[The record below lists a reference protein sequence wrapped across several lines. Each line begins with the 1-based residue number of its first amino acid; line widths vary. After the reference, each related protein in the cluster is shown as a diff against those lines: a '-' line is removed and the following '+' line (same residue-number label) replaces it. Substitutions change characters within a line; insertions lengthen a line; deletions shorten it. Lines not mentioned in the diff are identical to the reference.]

1 MDAGIRVL
9 MVGMDEGMLSLI
21 QNLIK
26 EDATISCSF
35 ISNIELDDLY
45 TDNLTNTFQNSK
57 TDIIILCDSIQQF
70 SILELI
76 RLFKQNEIF
85 NPIIVISNRNETSLA
100 VEVMKAGGENF
111 LVQENLTTL
120 TLIDAIYSA
129 LQSRDVKQQHEI
141 IRLENQKLLKAIEQ
155 SSVSIVITDAKTN
168 KIEYANPMFTTLT
181 GYSFDEIKGKSPS
194 LLKSGTKTK
203 EDYRELWDT
212 ILAGRTW
219 RGEFINRKKNG
230 GFYFV
235 SAVVSPIKL
244 NNDVITHYVG
254 IHQDITKRK
263 EAEFQMKN
271 YARKL
276 EKKSR
281 ELEIAYEDIESNI
294 QRAKQLHR
302 HFFPISL
309 PIINNIHLEAFYEPA
324 HKIGSDYYNFILLNQ
339 QLIFYIVDISGSG
352 IDGAFINVFIR
363 QKINRFLYVHNQ
375 TELVSPK
382 ELLNFLAKHF
392 IEERFPEEYY
402 ACLYVAVLNINSNEL
417 TYSNAGI
424 QVPPILIHE
433 GQLDNLQLGGLPISA
448 AIPMELLSFEEET
461 IRLLPET
468 TLFITTDG
476 IVESSMNGEMF
487 GIERLQQLVLENA
500 YLPPKELKE
509 VINTVINPMLQK
521 QKNKDDITY
530 VIVQHSCDPLDKRE
544 YIINSDCYDVECV
557 VSELTHWLK
566 TYTFEINSLLVGFNE
581 MVYNAIEHGNKF
593 DVSKKIK
600 INIMVK
606 KTHLL
611 ISVEDEGDG
620 FDWKTRM
627 KREFD
632 LMNFE
637 ERGRGIIFTKAAFNH
652 ITYNEKGNQVF
663 LYRKL

>member
-1 MDAGIRVL
+1 MDAAIRVL

-45 TDNLTNTFQNSK
+45 TDNLTNAFQNSK
-57 TDIIILCDSIQQF
+57 TDIMILCDCIQQF

-76 RLFKQNEIF
+76 KIFKQKEIF

-111 LVQENLTTL
+111 LVQEHLTSQK
-120 TLIDAIYSA
+120 LIDAIYSA
-129 LQSRDVKQQHEI
+129 LQSRDEKQHHEK
-141 IRLENQKLLKAIEQ
+141 IRLENHKLLRAIEQ
-155 SSVSIVITDAKTN
+155 SPVSIVITDAKTN
-168 KIEYANPMFTTLT
+168 KIEYANPMFSTLT
-181 GYSFDEIKGKSPS
+181 GYTFDEIKGKSPS

-203 EDYRELWDT
+203 EDYSDLWDT
-212 ILAGRTW
+212 ILTGRTW

-244 NNDVITHYVG
+244 NNNEITHYVG

-271 YARKL
+271 YAKKL

-363 QKINRFLYVHNQ
+363 QKINRFLYIENQ
-375 TELVSPK
+375 SDKVSPK

-392 IEERFPEEYY
+392 IEEGFPEEYY
-402 ACLYVAVLNINSNEL
+402 ACLYVAVLDINIKEL

-433 GQLDNLQLGGLPISA
+433 GQLENLQLGGLPISA

-468 TLFITTDG
+468 TLVITTDG

-509 VINTVINPMLQK
+509 VINTIINPMLQK

-544 YIINSDCYDVECV
+544 YIIQSDCYDVECV
-557 VSELTHWLK
+557 VSELTQWLEPF
-566 TYTFEINSLLVGFNE
+566 TSEINSLLVGFNE

-593 DVSKKIK
+593 DVSKKIR
-600 INIMVK
+600 INIKVK

-611 ISVEDEGDG
+611 ISIEDEGDG

-637 ERGRGIIFTKAAFNH
+637 ERGRGIIFTKASFNH

>member
-1 MDAGIRVL
+1 MDAAIRVL
-9 MVGMDEGMLSLI
+9 MVGKDEGMLSFI

-35 ISNIELDDLY
+35 ISNIELDNLY
-45 TDNLTNTFQNSK
+45 TDSLTNAFQNSK

-111 LVQENLTTL
+111 LVQEKLTTL

-129 LQSRDVKQQHEI
+129 LQSRDEKQQHEK

-181 GYSFDEIKGKSPS
+181 GYTFGEIKGKSPS

-244 NNDVITHYVG
+244 NNDEITHYVG

-271 YARKL
+271 YAKKL

-281 ELEIAYEDIESNI
+281 ELEIAYEDIEANI

-309 PIINNIHLEAFYEPA
+309 PIIDHIHLEAFYEPA
-324 HKIGSDYYNFILLNQ
+324 HKIGSDYYNFIKLNQ

-352 IDGAFINVFIR
+352 IAGAFINVFIR

-375 TELVSPK
+375 TEHVSPK

-392 IEERFPEEYY
+392 IEESFPEEYY

-433 GQLDNLQLGGLPISA
+433 GQLENLQLGGLPISA

-461 IRLLPET
+461 IRILPET
-468 TLFITTDG
+468 TLVITTDG

-509 VINTVINPMLQK
+509 VINTVIDPMLQK

-544 YIINSDCYDVECV
+544 YVIQSDCYDVECV
-557 VSELTHWLK
+557 VSELTQWLEP
-566 TYTFEINSLLVGFNE
+566 YTSEINSLLVGFNE

-593 DVSKKIK
+593 EVSKKIK

-606 KTHLL
+606 KTHLM
-611 ISVEDEGDG
+611 ISIEDEGDG
-620 FDWKTRM
+620 FDWKTRI

-637 ERGRGIIFTKAAFNH
+637 ERGRGIIFTKASFNH

-663 LYRKL
+663 LYRKI